1 MATPTHIAKM
11 ADLAMRAAGQAY
23 APYSG
28 FHVGAVL
35 RGGNGKYYSGVNV
48 ENASYGGT
56 ICAERS
62 SFVSSVSQLGEN
74 RTYKELH
81 LLAGDGENF
90 AMPCGLCRQFM
101 NELVPKDFN
110 IRVYNS
116 VGASKNLT
124 MEELLPYAFSKEELA

>member
-1 MATPTHIAKM
+1 MTSYFEKLKALQKN
-11 ADLAMRAAGQAY
+11 AY
-23 APYSG
+23 APYSK
-28 FHVGAVL
+28 FRVASILVAE
-35 RGGNGKYYSGVNV
+35 NGDEYPGVNV

-62 SFVSSVSQLGEN
+62 SFVNSVSQLGEN
-74 RTYKELH
+74 GTYKELH